1 MVFLFKSVYIFVIS
15 LLTCYSSLYQNC
27 TVLNKFLDLQLCK
40 DRVKHCSDSDYIRET
55 GIVQSCSLQLPKTAT
70 VTF

>member
-1 MVFLFKSVYIFVIS
+1 MFLKSLFIS
-15 LLTCYSSLYQNC
+15 LPRLFVTCYNSLHRNY
-27 TVLNKFLDLQLCK
+27 TVLNKFLDLQFCK
-40 DRVKHCSDSDYIRET
+40 DRVKHCLDSGYIREI